1 MTDEALK
8 QAHQIIEEGWNEEIS
23 MALAMEPKSMQTQEA
38 KIVSIHE
45 FENQQRT
52 EGSVMVSG
60 SERFAMAK
68 RIEKEGAI
76 MWGDSHDHIEANG
89 HGRLQSDQ
97 DKKTNLLLK
106 KEWQKQLHWVFYARK
121 DGGMEVRLFN
131 DNNDQVDVNWNGWTG
146 MVMVYKENG
155 QKEFLKEDSLAEA
168 A

>member
-1 MTDEALK
+1 
-8 QAHQIIEEGWNEEIS
+8 

-76 MWGDSHDHIEANG
+76 M
-89 HGRLQSDQ
+89 
-97 DKKTNLLLK
+97 
-106 KEWQKQLHWVFYARK
+106 
-121 DGGMEVRLFN
+121 
-131 DNNDQVDVNWNGWTG
+131 
-146 MVMVYKENG
+146 
-155 QKEFLKEDSLAEA
+155 
-168 A
+168 